1 MCVRAQL
8 LQLCPTLCEPMNCSP
23 SGSSIHG
30 DSPGKDTGVGCHALL
45 QGTFPTQG
53 LNLRLLCFLHWEV
66 DSLLLT
72 RQGNH
77 SKR

>member
-1 MCVRAQL
+1 M
-8 LQLCPTLCEPMNCSP
+8 
-23 SGSSIHG
+23 
-30 DSPGKDTGVGCHALL
+30 GCHALL